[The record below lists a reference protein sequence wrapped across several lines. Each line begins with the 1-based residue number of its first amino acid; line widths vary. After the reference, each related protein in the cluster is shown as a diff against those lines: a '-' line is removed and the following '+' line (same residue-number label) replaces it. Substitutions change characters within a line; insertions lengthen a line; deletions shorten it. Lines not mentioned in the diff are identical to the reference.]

1 MTSIGV
7 VKAYLAKPQNK
18 IFIGNVVW
26 LSADKLIR
34 LVVGVVVGAWVARY
48 LGPEEYGLLSYAL
61 IFCSFFA
68 TISTLG
74 FDGII
79 VRELSIDS
87 IRANQILGTAFYLR
101 LIIGSILFFISLFII
116 FLVESNSTLIVIT
129 SIIALGIVFQAAD
142 VIDLWFQSQS
152 QSKKTIFSRGV
163 AYLIAS
169 TLKIVIVVKAFT
181 LVYFALV
188 SLLEVL
194 ISSTI
199 LFISYKKTVK
209 KIQWVF
215 DKGAAVSLLKEAW
228 PYALSSISILIYM
241 RIDQVMIRELA
252 GNSELG
258 IYSAAVQLSSVFN
271 SAPMILAIAVGP
283 LVARLSISDKLRCKN
298 LLSNLFGLIW
308 WTMLPLGVMFFIFSK
323 DIISVVY
330 GSAYSESSYVLGV
343 HIFTNIPIGLGVI
356 QSLWIVNSKRS
367 SLSLIKTIVGAIFN
381 IGLNYLLIPTYGA
394 LGAAYASLIA
404 QSISAV
410 LCNIVISPEIFN
422 LQLKSIFFIKSNT

>member
-1 MTSIGV
+1 MTSLGV

-79 VRELSIDS
+79 VRELSIES
-87 IRANQILGTAFYLR
+87 VRANKILGTAFYLR

-116 FLVESNSTLIVIT
+116 FLVESNPILIGIT
-129 SIIALGIVFQAAD
+129 SIIALGIIFQAAD

-163 AYLIAS
+163 AYLLAS
-169 TLKIVIVVKAFT
+169 TLKIIIVVKAFT

-199 LFISYKKTVK
+199 LFFSYKKAVK

-283 LVARLSISDKLRCKN
+283 LVARLSISDKLGCKN

-308 WTMLPLGVMFFIFSK
+308 WTMLPLGVMFFMFSK

-367 SLSLIKTIVGAIFN
+367 SLSLIKTIIGATCN
-381 IGLNYLLIPTYGA
+381 VGLNYLLIPAYGA
-394 LGAAYASLIA
+394 LGAAYASLFA

-410 LCNIVISPEIFN
+410 LCNIVIAPEIFK
-422 LQLKSIFFIKSNT
+422 LQLKSIFFIKNKA